1 MYWDKISSFY
11 DLFENIYNDSVYL
24 NTGKFVANEINPDD
38 RVLECACGTGAISVH
53 IDPVCKSLIVTDM
66 SVGMLRQAEK
76 KLKKFSNVKIGKA
89 DMTALKCKDNSF
101 DKVVA
106 GNVIH
111 LLDNPEDVVKEL
123 VRVCKPNGK
132 IIIPTYFNI
141 NKGKSSFVVKLI
153 NIMGAN
159 FKRYFD
165 LDSYKKFFADAG
177 YENVKFHVVE
187 GRMPCAVAVVT
198 K

>member
-53 IDPVCKSLIVTDM
+53 IAPVCKSLIVTDM

-153 NIMGAN
+153 NITGAN

-177 YENVKFHVVE
+177 YENVKFQVVE
-187 GRMPCAVAVVT
+187 GKMPCAVAVIT

>member
-1 MYWDKISSFY
+1 M
-11 DLFENIYNDSVYL
+11 
-24 NTGKFVANEINPDD
+24 
-38 RVLECACGTGAISVH
+38 
-53 IDPVCKSLIVTDM
+53 
-66 SVGMLRQAEK
+66 
-76 KLKKFSNVKIGKA
+76 
-89 DMTALKCKDNSF
+89 
-101 DKVVA
+101 
-106 GNVIH
+106 
-111 LLDNPEDVVKEL
+111 KEL

-177 YENVKFHVVE
+177 YENVKFQVVE
-187 GRMPCAVAVVT
+187 GKMPCAVAVIT